1 MPTSVLLFQQLIGYR
16 REVFMHQYEAVI
28 QAMEQLGGF
37 APLGQLYQQ
46 TMKVPGATSFRGQ
59 SN

>member
-1 MPTSVLLFQQLIGYR
+1 
-16 REVFMHQYEAVI
+16 MHQYEAVI

-46 TMKVPGATSFRGQ
+46 TMKRFY
-59 SN
+59 